1 MNGLISG
8 RGDSISIG
16 DAVAY
21 LAVLIL
27 SLSLVVYLIID
38 PIAYKANFSYASGVK
53 NVRKEA
59 YQKGQYVVFE
69 TDKQNPYE
77 VFAFIFLFAF
87 FSSLIILI
95 FLGGLATNT
104 IDATLVPAAEF
115 LIAMWVIFT
124 GLYVLYMLTWMNQ
137 LVFVTNA
144 GIELRLLDAKGRTT
158 NQFIR
163 WSNIA
168 QIQIY
173 ETDKGRDR
181 FAIHI
186 MNGDH
191 KPLVKIYG
199 DWINA
204 KLFCRDA
211 LKNVHSSRFTLLAM
225 NYFSKYAAKETDLPE
240 PPVD

>member
-1 MNGLISG
+1 LSG
-8 RGDSISIG
+8 RGHHISIG

-27 SLSLVVYLIID
+27 SISLVVYLIID
-38 PIAYKANFSYASGVK
+38 PIAYKANFSYTTAVK
-53 NVRKEA
+53 NFRKEA
-59 YQKGQYVVFE
+59 HQRNQYVVYE

-77 VFAFIFLFAF
+77 VFGFIFLFAF
-87 FSSLIILI
+87 FSFLIILI

-115 LIAMWVIFT
+115 MIAMWAIFT
-124 GLYVLYMLTWMNQ
+124 GLYVLYMLTWMNR
-137 LVFVTNA
+137 LVFVTNT
-144 GIELRLLDAKGRTT
+144 GMELRLLDAKGRTT

-163 WSNIA
+163 WINIA

-173 ETDKGRDR
+173 ETQQGGDR
-181 FAIHI
+181 FAIHL
-186 MNGDH
+186 MNSDH

-211 LKNVHSSRFTLLAM
+211 LKQIHSSRFTLEAM
-225 NYFSKYAAKETDLPE
+225 NYFSKYAAKATDIPE
-240 PPVD
+240 PPID